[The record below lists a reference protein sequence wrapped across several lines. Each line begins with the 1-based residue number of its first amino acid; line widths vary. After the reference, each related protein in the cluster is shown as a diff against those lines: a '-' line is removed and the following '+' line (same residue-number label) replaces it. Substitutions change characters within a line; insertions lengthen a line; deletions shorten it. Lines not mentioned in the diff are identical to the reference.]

1 MTPETVMDVGRF
13 AIETTLLIAGPML
26 AISLIVGLLISSF
39 QAMTQINEATLT
51 FVPKVIAV
59 FLALLFGFPWLLQVF
74 LGFTTSLLMNIPEY
88 VR

>member
-13 AIETTLLIAGPML
+13 AIETTLLLAGPML
-26 AISLIVGLLISSF
+26 AISLVVGLLISSF

-74 LGFTTSLLMNIPEY
+74 LGFTTSLFMNIPEY

>member
-26 AISLIVGLLISSF
+26 AISLVVGLLISSF

>member
-13 AIETTLLIAGPML
+13 AIETTLLLAGPML
-26 AISLIVGLLISSF
+26 AISLVVGLLISSF

-74 LGFTTSLLMNIPEY
+74 LGLTTSLFMNIPEY